1 MSKRPSV
8 TLCMIVKNEEHII
21 TECLE
26 SVCKYIDRYDITD
39 TGSTD
44 KTKEVIKKFFDEKGI
59 SGQVHEMEW
68 QGFGKSRTQSLE
80 NAAKSDA
87 EYAWVIDADDR
98 VEGNFKYPENMDADS
113 YALNIHRG
121 EFNWWRNQI
130 FKLSSGW
137 RYVGV
142 LHEYAE
148 CFGKSEKGE
157 QPVTIRLQGD
167 YCIDA
172 RTMGARTQQ
181 FGEDQAAKYRTD
193 AETLIDCLENENNP
207 NYEPDNLRYYFY
219 VAQSF
224 FDAGDYKKALEW
236 YEKRAVKGGWD
247 EEVWYSVYRVGICK
261 CLLNEPWEQ
270 AQDHFLQAWNIRPH
284 RAEPLYQLSR
294 IHRQNNN
301 PRIAYLFARQAA
313 GIPFPEG
320 DILFLAH
327 DMYNWMCL
335 DELAATAYYV
345 NDMVGGLNAANKLLE
360 ERKFPKEHE
369 ERIVGNFK
377 QYAQWLT
384 QQEEAKEAMKQ
395 EQLNREAKEK
405 LKRSKKPES
414 RRKKAKS
421 RSGNS

>member
-193 AETLIDCLENENNP
+193 AENTD
-207 NYEPDNLRYYFY
+207 
-219 VAQSF
+219 
-224 FDAGDYKKALEW
+224 
-236 YEKRAVKGGWD
+236 
-247 EEVWYSVYRVGICK
+247 
-261 CLLNEPWEQ
+261 
-270 AQDHFLQAWNIRPH
+270 
-284 RAEPLYQLSR
+284 
-294 IHRQNNN
+294 
-301 PRIAYLFARQAA
+301 
-313 GIPFPEG
+313 
-320 DILFLAH
+320 
-327 DMYNWMCL
+327 
-335 DELAATAYYV
+335 
-345 NDMVGGLNAANKLLE
+345 
-360 ERKFPKEHE
+360 
-369 ERIVGNFK
+369 
-377 QYAQWLT
+377 
-384 QQEEAKEAMKQ
+384 
-395 EQLNREAKEK
+395 
-405 LKRSKKPES
+405 
-414 RRKKAKS
+414 
-421 RSGNS
+421 